1 MEITMRFWIFG
12 GRGAIWAIF
21 SSKYF
26 WTDIAK
32 LWPNINFLL
41 CGKRKT
47 GVYSLGTEG
56 EETESELLNL
66 SIKKLV
72 FVAKRSVANS
82 CTTVGTNEYTPCV
95 FYIRKFSL
103 QNQCRDRSLLFGLK
117 NSVVAWPTQHGKPE
131 DIDLSGWKLLRG
143 KVSSSL
149 TKNRHPYSYHILYRL
164 LWQW

>member
-1 MEITMRFWIFG
+1 MRLVVFINRVALFMEITMRFWIFG

-47 GVYSLGTEG
+47 GVYSLGTKG
-56 EETESELLNL
+56 EETGSELLNL
-66 SIKKLV
+66 SNKKLV
-72 FVAKRSVANS
+72 FMAKRSVANS

-117 NSVVAWPTQHGKPE
+117 NSQADCGSLAYTTWQTRGYWPF
-131 DIDLSGWKLLRG
+131 
-143 KVSSSL
+143 
-149 TKNRHPYSYHILYRL
+149 RL
-164 LWQW
+164 EAT